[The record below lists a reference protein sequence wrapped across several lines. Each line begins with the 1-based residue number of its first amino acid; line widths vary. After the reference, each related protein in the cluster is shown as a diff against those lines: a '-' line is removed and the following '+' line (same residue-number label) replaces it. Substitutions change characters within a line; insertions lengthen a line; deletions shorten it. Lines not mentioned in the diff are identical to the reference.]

1 MSSSESYF
9 PKEGDR
15 HGKPK
20 PDKHGKHSK
29 HGKHG
34 KHSKH
39 GKGTDSTAS
48 YSGHSST
55 QVSVVEPPD
64 TFSSADV
71 VMPRPE
77 VISAFTRVSTVLVIT

>member
-20 PDKHGKHSK
+20 PD
-29 HGKHG
+29 KHG